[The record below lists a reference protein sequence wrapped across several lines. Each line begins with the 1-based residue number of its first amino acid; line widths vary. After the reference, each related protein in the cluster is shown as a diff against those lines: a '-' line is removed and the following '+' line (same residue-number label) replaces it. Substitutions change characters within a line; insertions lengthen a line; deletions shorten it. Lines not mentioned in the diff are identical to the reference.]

1 MSTHLFVCDLKHLMK
16 VTEHFRLL
24 RYGHNGMERYQR
36 TQSQSYAKIT
46 TCNHIAFKI
55 TRWISHFLQSSFSVN
70 MHRSER
76 IRSACFEMISIH
88 LNLTLNNERFIAG
101 YKNSSLFQICNSPPS
116 SGRRSSRGTRTSNF
130 LSSIN
135 NPSSMIRRWKLRS
148 VLCRTNN
155 TVSIKSVL
163 YPPLPFASTWC
174 LLITVMS
181 GDDGTLLALY
191 RTQFPMSK
199 YRD

>member
-101 YKNSSLFQICNSPPS
+101 YKNSSLFISDLQLAAEL
-116 SGRRSSRGTRTSNF
+116 G
-130 LSSIN
+130 
-135 NPSSMIRRWKLRS
+135 K
-148 VLCRTNN
+148 
-155 TVSIKSVL
+155 
-163 YPPLPFASTWC
+163 
-174 LLITVMS
+174 
-181 GDDGTLLALY
+181 TLLERNKDLELSLKHQQSVIDDQ
-191 RTQFPMSK
+191 TMEIEVSWFFINPVCTSVHNINVSTHHISTENVHWLL
-199 YRD
+199 

>member
-1 MSTHLFVCDLKHLMK
+1 MHLLAHITCLCCDSKHLMK

-88 LNLTLNNERFIAG
+88 LNLTWTMND
-101 YKNSSLFQICNSPPS
+101 SLLVIKIPPYFRS
-116 SGRRSSRGTRTSNF
+116 ATRRRAREDAPREEQGPRTFSQ
-130 LSSIN
+130 
-135 NPSSMIRRWKLRS
+135 
-148 VLCRTNN
+148 
-155 TVSIKSVL
+155 
-163 YPPLPFASTWC
+163 ASTIRHRW
-174 LLITVMS
+174 S
-181 GDDGTLLALY
+181 DDGNWGQYYAIPTTPYL
-191 RTQFPMSK
+191 
-199 YRD
+199 